1 MRLPTLHGN
10 IRHIHVKN
18 CATLFVPPGSL
29 DDLAQLNGL
38 KFENIGELDLRE
50 YSFNSTRVRPSIR
63 LEFINST
70 VPNLP
75 SHLIKGHLEEL
86 IIKDCTIHKIHVFA
100 FTGFFSDISAVK
112 IINSQIKEIVAQAFK
127 KLTIHSLEI
136 IDTTFQMNSASRT
149 FYDCHMRNIVI
160 EGSRFSM
167 LNPSTFDVKEVQRLR
182 ILNSTFGVIEGEA
195 FMMDVSDR
203 AIFSNNTV
211 TMLHHSAF
219 RGELEV
225 IRKTLKTLSN
235 VCNLFKVSK

>member
-1 MRLPTLHGN
+1 MRLPRLNGN

-18 CATLFVPPGSL
+18 CETFYVPPNSL

-38 KFENIGELDLRE
+38 KFEHIGELDLRE
-50 YSFNSTRVRPSIR
+50 YTFNSTRIRPSIR

-70 VPNLP
+70 VLSLP

-86 IIKDCTIHKIHVFA
+86 IIKDCIVHKIEVFA
-100 FTGFFSDISAVK
+100 FTGFFSDISAVR
-112 IINSQIKEIVAQAFK
+112 IVNSIIKEIVAQAFK

-136 IDTTFQMNSASRT
+136 IDSTFHQNSVSRT
-149 FYDCHMRNIVI
+149 FYDCHIRNIVI
-160 EGSRFSM
+160 EGSHFSM

-203 AIFSNNTV
+203 AIFSNNSV

-219 RGELEV
+219 RGELIMIRSDTKHV
-225 IRKTLKTLSN
+225 IKLL
-235 VCNLFKVSK
+235 